1 MPKVFSWR
9 GYRFHFFSNE
19 GDPLEPCHIHVQ
31 KDKNRAKFWI
41 EPYIYLE
48 YNYGFTSQEL
58 NRFRKVIEENEEL
71 IRSKW
76 DEYFNY

>member
-41 EPYIYLE
+41 EPYIYLD

>member
-58 NRFRKVIEENEEL
+58 NRFRKIIEENEEL

>member
-1 MPKVFSWR
+1 MPKVFSWQ

-41 EPYIYLE
+41 EPYIYLD

>member
-31 KDKNRAKFWI
+31 KDKNRAKFWL
-41 EPYIYLE
+41 EPYISLE
-48 YNYGFTSQEL
+48 DNYGFTSKEL
-58 NRFRKVIEENEEL
+58 NRFRKIIEENEEL

>member
-19 GDPLEPCHIHVQ
+19 GDPLENCHIHVQ
-31 KDKNRAKFWI
+31 KGSNRAKFWI
-41 EPYIYLE
+41 EPYISLA
-48 YNYGFTSQEL
+48 YNYGFSSIDLKT
-58 NRFRKVIEENEEL
+58 FHKIIEENEEL

-76 DEYFNY
+76 NEYFNN

>member
-1 MPKVFSWR
+1 MPKIFLWK

-31 KDKNRAKFWI
+31 KDANRAKFWI
-41 EPYIYLE
+41 EPIILLD
-48 YNYGFTSQEL
+48 YNYGFSSKEL
-58 NRFRKVIEENEEL
+58 KMFHTKIEKNVKL

-76 DEYFNY
+76 NEYFND

>member
-19 GDPLEPCHIHVQ
+19 GAPLKPCHIHVQ
-31 KDKNRAKFWI
+31 KGNYRAKFWLD
-41 EPYIYLE
+41 PYISLE
-48 YNYGFTSQEL
+48 YNYGYTSKEL
-58 NRFRKVIEENEEL
+58 SRFHKIIEENEEL

-76 DEYFNY
+76 DEYFNH

>member
-19 GDPLEPCHIHVQ
+19 GDPLEKCHIHVQ
-31 KDKNRAKFWI
+31 KGSNRAKFGL
-41 EPYIYLE
+41 EPYITLA
-48 YNYGFTSQEL
+48 YNYGYNSKEL
-58 NRFRKVIEENEEL
+58 NMFHKIIEENEEL

-76 DEYFNY
+76 NEYFNN

>member
-41 EPYIYLE
+41 EPYISLE
-48 YNYGFTSQEL
+48 YNYGFTGKEL
-58 NRFRKVIEENEEL
+58 NGFRKIIEDNEKL

>member
-41 EPYIYLE
+41 EPYIYLD

-58 NRFRKVIEENEEL
+58 NRFRKLIEENEEL

>member
-19 GDPLEPCHIHVQ
+19 GDPLENCHIHVQ
-31 KDKNRAKFWI
+31 KDNKRAKFWI
-41 EPYIYLE
+41 DPYISLA
-48 YNYGFTSQEL
+48 YNYGYSSVEL
-58 NRFRKVIEENEEL
+58 NKFHKLIEENEEL

-76 DEYFNY
+76 NEYFDD

>member
-1 MPKVFSWR
+1 MPKVFSWQ

-41 EPYIYLE
+41 EPYIYLD

-58 NRFRKVIEENEEL
+58 NRFRKVIEENKEL